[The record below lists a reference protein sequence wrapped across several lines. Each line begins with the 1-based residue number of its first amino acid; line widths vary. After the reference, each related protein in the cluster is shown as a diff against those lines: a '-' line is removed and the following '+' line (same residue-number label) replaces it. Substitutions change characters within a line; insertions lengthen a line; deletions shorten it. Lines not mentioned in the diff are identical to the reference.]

1 MKKLFLLLT
10 AIVTFA
16 VCAAQNRTYHGT
28 VVSAS
33 DQEPL
38 IGASV
43 MPVGSS
49 TGVVTNADGQ
59 FTITVNPAVVKEI
72 RVSYVGMKSLVLPLT
87 DNMHIA
93 LADAAVNLDQVVV
106 TGYGSGK
113 KLSSVVGNVAVV
125 GNKVFKDTPAPNF
138 LDALQGQ
145 VTGLSIN
152 SHSGDPSSTDQ
163 AVILRGINSLSLS
176 STPLYIC
183 DGAPISSASFNSMNP
198 NDIESVTV
206 LKDASAI
213 AIYGSRGANGIILIT
228 TKKGKFNTEA
238 QVTITGKYGWSA
250 MVQDNVDMMN
260 SKQYME
266 FRDLIGQPVT
276 DEIRKVV
283 NDYGISTTWRDE
295 FFKNTA
301 PSYEF
306 GATVRGGSEALGY
319 YISLTNG
326 MVDGIIEHSALRRTN
341 LNFSLE
347 SKVKSW
353 LRMGFS
359 GNLAFRKSDTNSA
372 TIDEAGTADGIPV
385 QDPMVQARFALPYD
399 SPYYYTI
406 DESGRPVFGDKAH
419 KLHYTGGWLT
429 PTGYYAHAAQGS
441 NRITADMRLYEEIA
455 PVKGLILRAQQAMYA
470 YDNRYSM
477 TSYAY
482 ESYLTPMG
490 DLIGNNQPGY
500 VNPGSAQETF
510 SRQYQFTYTN
520 TAEYTFDIADVH
532 HIRALVGQES
542 IITRSKGFGV
552 ATRGQG
558 DARLNLLN
566 QGTSVTMSNVQYSQS
581 EIINNSWFVNGNYDY
596 DNRYFLDFSWRRDG
610 SSRLA
615 PGHRWGNFGAFGLM
629 WNVKNEKFLEEINWI
644 DDLRVHYSWG
654 VVGNANVP
662 NFAWQGTLG
671 SYNGSYA
678 GEGGIGVAGAS
689 NRDLTWEKV
698 YSHDLG
704 FDFAFLNRFKLNA
717 TWYRK
722 VTKDM
727 QYDVPYSL
735 TQGVGSALANVA
747 SMSNTGVEVELNA
760 DIYKDRDWY
769 VGARVGFAYNK
780 NKVEELWDGV
790 DENPIPNT
798 GLIDKVGEVARQYY
812 MVRYVGVDPRDGKQ
826 MWLDKNDNLTKIF
839 PADALVRTGKSA
851 YAPWTGGFGVN
862 ARWKGIAVSSNFVW
876 QSGKYMV
883 NNDKFFISNPA
894 QFGSQINQTAN
905 MLNMWTTPG
914 QVTDV
919 PVYGSELE
927 MDGDNFLEDAS
938 FMRMKNIT
946 VSYNFPEKIL
956 DVLHLS
962 DLQLHFTGR
971 NLWTVTN
978 FSGYDPEPQT
988 NMVQFQYPNTR
999 QYEFGIQVSF

>member
-59 FTITVNPAVVKEI
+59 FTITVNPAVVKEV

-93 LADAAVNLDQVVV
+93 LADAAVNLDQVIV

-125 GNKVFKDTPAPNF
+125 GDKVFKDTPAPNF

-145 VTGLSIN
+145 VTGLNIN
-152 SHSGDPSSTDQ
+152 SFSGDPSATNQS
-163 AVILRGINSLSLS
+163 VILRGINSLSLS

-183 DGAPISSASFNSMNP
+183 DGAPISAASFNSINP
-198 NDIESVTV
+198 NDIENVTV

-228 TKKGKFNTEA
+228 TRKGKFNTEA
-238 QVTITGKYGWSA
+238 KVTVSAKYGWSA
-250 MVQDNVDMMN
+250 MVKDNVEMMN
-260 SKQYME
+260 SKQYVKY
-266 FRDLIGQPVT
+266 RDIIGQPVS
-276 DEIRKVV
+276 DQVRKVV
-283 NDYGISTTWRDE
+283 DEYGINTNWRDE
-295 FFKNTA
+295 LFKDNA
-301 PSYEF
+301 PEYEF
-306 GATVRGGSEALGY
+306 GATVRGGSEKLGY
-319 YISLTNG
+319 YLSLTHG
-326 MVDGIIEHSALRRTN
+326 YIDGIIEHSALRRTN

-347 SKVKSW
+347 AKVKPW

-359 GNLAFRKSDTNSA
+359 GNVAYRVSEVNHETVEESNKIYVEN
-372 TIDEAGTADGIPV
+372 
-385 QDPMVQARFALPYD
+385 PMVQARMAFPYD
-399 SPYYYTI
+399 SPYDYTI
-406 DESGRPVFGDKAH
+406 DESGRPVFGSKTY
-419 KLHYTGGWLT
+419 KLHYSNFTTPEWLYT
-429 PTGYYAHAAQGS
+429 ITHRNT
-441 NRITADMRLYEEIA
+441 NRITADMRLYEEIT
-455 PVKGLILRAQQAMYA
+455 PIKGLIFRAQQALYA
-470 YDNRYSM
+470 YDSRFSSNSDP
-477 TSYAY
+477 Y
-482 ESYLTPMG
+482 ETFYTPMG
-490 DLIGNNQPGY
+490 DKIGQNNEGY
-500 VNPGSAQETF
+500 TNPGSAQESF
-510 SRQYQFTYTN
+510 SREYQFTYTN
-520 TAEYTFDIADVH
+520 TAEYTFDVAELH
-532 HIRALVGQES
+532 HIRALVGQET
-542 IITRSKGFGV
+542 IIDRSNGFGV
-552 ATRGQG
+552 FTSGQT
-558 DARLNLLN
+558 DKRLNLLS
-566 QGTSVTMSNVQYSQS
+566 QGTNVKMSDISRSIGEV
-581 EIINNSWFVNGNYDY
+581 ITNSFFLNGNYDY

-615 PGHRWGNFGAFGLM
+615 PGHRWGNFGAFGVM

-654 VVGNANVP
+654 VVGNASVP
-662 NFAWQGTLG
+662 NFAWQGTVG
-671 SYNGSYA
+671 AYGGSYA
-678 GEGGIGVAGAS
+678 GQGGIGVAGAS
-689 NRDLTWEKV
+689 NKDLTWEKV
-698 YSHDLG
+698 YSHDRG
-704 FDFAFLNRFKLNA
+704 FDFGFLNRFKLAA

-735 TQGVGSALANVA
+735 TQGVESALANVA

-769 VGARVGFAYNK
+769 VGARVGFNYNK

-790 DENPIPNT
+790 TENPIPLT
-798 GLIDKVGEVARQYY
+798 GLADKVGDVSRQYY
-812 MVRYVGVDPRDGKQ
+812 VVRYVGVDPADGRQ
-826 MWLDKNDNLTKIF
+826 VWLDKNDNPTKVF
-839 PADALVRTGKSA
+839 PADAAVYTGKSA
-851 YAPWTGGFGVN
+851 YAPWTGGFGLN
-862 ARWKGIAVSSNFVW
+862 ARWKGIAVSTNFVW
-876 QSGKYMV
+876 QSGKYMI
-883 NNDKFFISNPA
+883 NNDRYFIQNSRQSTA
-894 QFGSQINQTAN
+894 WNQTTK
-905 MLNMWTTPG
+905 MLDIWTTPG
-914 QVTDV
+914 QVTEI
-919 PVYGSELE
+919 PRFGEELHL
-927 MDGDNFLEDAS
+927 GDDTSWLEDAS
-938 FMRMKNIT
+938 FMRMKNLT
-946 VSYNFPEKIL
+946 VTYNFPETIL
-956 DVLHLS
+956 EKLHLS

-971 NLWTVTN
+971 NLWTVSD

-988 NMVQFQYPNTR
+988 NMVKFQYPNTR

>member
-38 IGASV
+38 VGASV

-59 FTITVNPAVVKEI
+59 FTITVNPAVVKEV
-72 RVSYVGMKSLVLPLT
+72 RVSYVGMKSIVLPLT

-93 LADAAVNLDQVVV
+93 LDDAAVNLDQVVV

-113 KLSSVVGNVAVV
+113 KLSSVVGNVSVV

-145 VTGLSIN
+145 VTGLNIN
-152 SHSGDPSSTDQ
+152 SYSGDPSATNQ
-163 AVILRGINSLSLS
+163 AVILRGVNSLSLS

-183 DGAPISSASFNSMNP
+183 DGAPISAASFNSMNP
-198 NDIESVTV
+198 NDIENVTV

-250 MVQDNVDMMN
+250 MVQDNIDMMT
-260 SKQYME
+260 SEQYVKY
-266 FRDLIGQPVT
+266 RDLIGQPVN
-276 DEIRKVV
+276 DEARKVV
-283 NDYGISTTWRDE
+283 NDYGISTNWRDE
-295 FFKNTA
+295 LFKSSA

-319 YISLTNG
+319 YLSLTHG
-326 MVDGIIEHSALRRTN
+326 SVEGIIEHSALQRTN

-359 GNLAFRKSDTNSA
+359 GNLAFRKSDVNAQTVEESDKLYVEN
-372 TIDEAGTADGIPV
+372 
-385 QDPMVQARFALPYD
+385 PMLQARIALPYD
-399 SPYYYTI
+399 SPRYYTV
-406 DESGRPVFGDKAH
+406 DESGRPVFGDKAMY
-419 KLHYTGGWLT
+419 LHYSGLKT
-429 PTGYYAHAAQGS
+429 PAWSYKNVSRGS
-441 NRITADMRLYEEIA
+441 NRITADMRLYEEIT
-455 PVKGLILRAQQAMYA
+455 PISGLILRAQQAMYA
-470 YDNRYSM
+470 YDNRYSA
-477 TSYAY
+477 TADAY
-482 ESYLTPMG
+482 ETFYTPMG
-490 DLIGNNQPGY
+490 DKMGSNNEGY
-500 VNPGSAQETF
+500 INPGSASESF

-520 TAEYTFDIADVH
+520 TAEYTFDVADVH

-552 ATRGQG
+552 STSGQS
-558 DARLNLLN
+558 DYRLNLLN
-566 QGTSVTMSNVQYSQS
+566 QGTSVKMSDVKFSQA
-581 EIINNSWFVNGNYDY
+581 EVINNSWFFNGNYDY
-596 DNRYFLDFSWRRDG
+596 DNRYFLDFSVRRDG

-615 PGHRWGNFGAFGLM
+615 PGHRWGSFGAFGVM
-629 WNVKNEKFLEEINWI
+629 WNIKNEKFLEETNWI

-654 VVGNANVP
+654 VVGNANVD
-662 NFAWQGTLG
+662 NFAWQGTVG
-671 SYNGSYA
+671 NYSGSYA
-678 GEGGIGVAGAS
+678 GEGGIGVSGAS
-689 NRDLTWEKV
+689 NKDLTWEKV

-704 FDFAFLNRFKLNA
+704 VDFAFLNRFKLNA

-727 QYDVPYSL
+727 QYKVPYSL
-735 TQGVGSALANVA
+735 TQGVESALANVA

-790 DENPIPNT
+790 LENPLPNT
-798 GLIDKVGEVARQYY
+798 GLIDKVGDVARQYY
-812 MVRYVGVDPRDGKQ
+812 AVRYVGVDPADGKQ
-826 MWLDKNDNLTKIF
+826 VWLDKNDNPTKVF
-839 PADALVRTGKSA
+839 PADALVCTGKSA
-851 YAPWTGGFGVN
+851 YAPWTGGWGLN
-862 ARWKGIAVSSNFVW
+862 ARWKGIAVSTNFVW

-883 NNDKFFISNPA
+883 NNDAYFIRNNN
-894 QFGSQINQTAN
+894 FGTSYNQNAD
-905 MLNMWTTPG
+905 MLNVWTHPG
-914 QVTDV
+914 QVTDI
-919 PVYGSELE
+919 PAYGETITYA
-927 MDGDNFLEDAS
+927 GDDTRWLEDAS
-938 FMRMKNIT
+938 FMRMKNLT

-956 DVLHLS
+956 DVLRLS

-971 NLWTVTN
+971 NLWTITS